1 MITAAG
7 AAPIPATGG
16 QPLAT
21 GGQPLATG
29 GPADRE
35 DVAGRLFVSIARLS
49 RRLRQIDPTVLGPGA
64 ISALGMIVAY
74 GPMRLGD
81 LATTEGVR
89 APTMSRIVD
98 ALVTERNAERIP
110 DPADGRACLVRA
122 TASGAELIAG
132 AKSARARHLVER
144 MSQLDDAQLAAIA
157 NALPALEQLCSDDYE
172 RAAEQ

>member
-1 MITAAG
+1 MIAAAGTAAPG
-7 AAPIPATGG
+7 SANA
-16 QPLAT
+16 
-21 GGQPLATG
+21 
-29 GPADRE
+29 PADRE
-35 DVAGRLFVSIARLS
+35 EIAGRLFVSIARLS

-98 ALVTERNAERIP
+98 ALVAEGNAERIP

-122 TASGAELIAG
+122 TDSGGALIAG
-132 AKSARARHLVER
+132 AKTARARHLIER
-144 MSQLDDAQLAAIA
+144 MAHLDEAQLAAIA
-157 NALPALEQLCSDDYE
+157 DALPALELLCSDDYD
-172 RAAEQ
+172 RAPVSATEGAE